1 MKHAFIVIDDF
12 YDNPDEIRERALR
25 LTYKRPEG
33 VNYPGVVAATP
44 DDIEPTMAS
53 FSKLLGGIDIKCK
66 RDQGAFRITT
76 AADMAKRKSIVH
88 VDTPDFSAIVH
99 LSKGHAEG
107 TYFYRHKALDL
118 ERVSPED
125 NVRPAVRG
133 AIETDTLNLSAWEV
147 LHVIPMKY
155 NRLLIFDGKYFHSGA
170 HRLTGDSLAEGRM
183 TQNFFF
189 FRADTPA
196 EG

>member
-1 MKHAFIVIDDF
+1 MKHGFLVIDDF

-25 LTYKRPEG
+25 LKYVRPKG

-44 DDIEPTMAS
+44 DDIQPMMTR
-53 FSKLLGGIDIKCK
+53 FSKLLGGIDIKCLK
-66 RDQGAFRITT
+66 NEGAFRITT
-76 AADMAKRKSIVH
+76 AADMTRRTSMVH

-99 LSKGHAEG
+99 LSRDKTEG

-125 NVRPAVRG
+125 NVRPIVRR
-133 AIETDTLNLSAWEV
+133 AIETDTLNLAAWEV
-147 LHVIPMKY
+147 IHMIPMKY

-170 HRLTGDSLAEGRM
+170 HHLTGASLAEGRM

-189 FRADTPA
+189 YRDETSAKR
-196 EG
+196 